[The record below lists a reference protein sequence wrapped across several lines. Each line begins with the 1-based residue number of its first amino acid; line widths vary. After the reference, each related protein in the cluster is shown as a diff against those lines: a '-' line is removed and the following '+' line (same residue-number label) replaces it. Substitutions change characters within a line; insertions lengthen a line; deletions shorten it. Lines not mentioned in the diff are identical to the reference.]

1 MSFTNTIHR
10 LIHSSV
16 QKNDPYIAT
25 NLVRAGRIELPSRPW
40 QGRVLPLNHA
50 RITYINLQ

>member
-10 LIHSSV
+10 VIHSFV
-16 QKNDPYIAT
+16 RNNDPYISA
-25 NLVRAGRIELPSRPW
+25 NLVRAGRLELPSRPW